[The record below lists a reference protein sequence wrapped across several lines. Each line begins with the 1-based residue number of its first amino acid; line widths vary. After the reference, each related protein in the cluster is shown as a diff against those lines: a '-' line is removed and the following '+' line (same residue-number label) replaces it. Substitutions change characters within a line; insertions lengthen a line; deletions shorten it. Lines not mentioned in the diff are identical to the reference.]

1 MQHICLTDY
10 YLFSC
15 VNMLFQPC
23 TVTTLY
29 TICTLSH
36 LDAIYFMLLLN
47 LEAIFTD
54 KVCFIYFTLYFIW
67 SFYCVVLYFNWILTL
82 FVMLLFNQG
91 PFFCVLL
98 TLLSYCNSFMLY
110 LLYFILM
117 FYSFNISTKYCY

>member
-82 FVMLLFNQG
+82 FFMLLFNQG